1 MTYCIAYVI
10 LLYVTDKKEVV
21 MNIDVSTLEE
31 RVAELEAEQ
40 IREQFQSMSDEP
52 TDEFIE
58 EDNDQRRS

>member
-1 MTYCIAYVI
+1 
-10 LLYVTDKKEVV
+10 